1 MTSYFENLHRQK
13 NNENGGQ
20 ISPPP
25 PPPDQSRAEN
35 ATLVGPT
42 SQTTTPPP
50 PQQLTTTNIVS
61 VFKQEPQAETG
72 SLLQSS
78 DKELTT
84 LTNIQTHPK
93 RPSKDRHTKVEGRGR
108 RIRIPATCAARVF
121 QLTRELGHKSDGET
135 IQWLLQRAE
144 PAIIAATGTGTVP
157 AISVSVNGSLKIPPT
172 STNAVDVLP
181 TDVESIVDKR
191 RKLGSSNQ
199 EFVVGVSDVSTS
211 TCLNHSE
218 RLMSTSTCLNDFET
232 LMSKEGRGASNNT
245 IFYPCNN
252 KKAVPNNNNNS
263 IFAPAA
269 PISSQGVINV
279 WNMAGLAAA
288 QPGYGVPT
296 GAFVMIPASGMG
308 SSSTSQASL
317 WTMQP
322 LFNMHGVQHA
332 GGSSGG
338 GGGGVFGFSGG
349 PGGGELHDQ
358 PMHGRGGGCVGQNGG
373 DCGISGSSTTG
384 VAGSATTS
392 ADKDISVDTCDNR
405 REFHQFMIVPTM
417 SNENGKK
424 TSEEN

>member
-1 MTSYFENLHRQK
+1 MLEIMDISGFRISEAARLMRRQAAVIFCSHILDGCHSMW
-13 NNENGGQ
+13 EHMGGSVGSAASVGSC
-20 ISPPP
+20 IRTGGVKSRLGPAAV
-25 PPPDQSRAEN
+25 DQLSSEEREAHQRAVSRRA
-35 ATLVGPT
+35 LP
-42 SQTTTPPP
+42 
-50 PQQLTTTNIVS
+50 
-61 VFKQEPQAETG
+61 
-72 SLLQSS
+72 

-108 RIRIPATCAARVF
+108 RIRIPATCAAR
-121 QLTRELGHKSDGET
+121 L
-135 IQWLLQRAE
+135 
-144 PAIIAATGTGTVP
+144 PPGTVP
-157 AISVSVNGSLKIPPT
+157 AIAVSVNGSLKIPPT

-181 TDVESIVDKR
+181 TDVE
-191 RKLGSSNQ
+191 
-199 EFVVGVSDVSTS
+199 T
-211 TCLNHSE
+211 
-218 RLMSTSTCLNDFET
+218 
-232 LMSKEGRGASNNT
+232 
-245 IFYPCNN
+245 
-252 KKAVPNNNNNS
+252 
-263 IFAPAA
+263 A

-296 GAFVMIPASGMG
+296 GAFVMIPAS
-308 SSSTSQASL
+308 
-317 WTMQP
+317 
-322 LFNMHGVQHA
+322 

-405 REFHQFMIVPTM
+405 REFHQFLIVPM